1 MMQDEGNEV
10 GLILF
15 VGGPLDGTAYETKS
29 LLGTEAL
36 NIPVMEYKWTSEKR
50 KSEKTDAVAQ
60 VWKHF
65 SLVGETASGQPES
78 LKAPEQYVAEAR
90 QKMIDAGEDPDRV
103 VYAAQV
109 GEQLEA
115 NREQEQTLT
124 DADVADLEA
133 EEASIRLAALEQTS
147 GTDTSAGTA
156 PVSQD
161 ASVAQMG
168 DLPDGADLERRRKAL
183 KLSVGALAERTG
195 LAHSKIGSIEKG
207 TGKRVKPEEVRVLAD
222 AIAQLEAE
230 RGGASA
236 HS

>member
-15 VGGPLDGTAYETKS
+15 EGGPLDGTAYETKS

-50 KSEKTDAVAQ
+50 TSEKTGSVAQ

-65 SLVGETASGQPES
+65 SLVGETASGQPEQPAVV
-78 LKAPEQYVAEAR
+78 APQVSEQIEELREVELQSVSMESGDAAGPGTSFAELV
-90 QKMIDAGEDPDRV
+90 QD
-103 VYAAQV
+103 
-109 GEQLEA
+109 
-115 NREQEQTLT
+115 
-124 DADVADLEA
+124 
-133 EEASIRLAALEQTS
+133 S
-147 GTDTSAGTA
+147 GTDT
-156 PVSQD
+156 VSQE
-161 ASVAQMG
+161 ASVAQTG